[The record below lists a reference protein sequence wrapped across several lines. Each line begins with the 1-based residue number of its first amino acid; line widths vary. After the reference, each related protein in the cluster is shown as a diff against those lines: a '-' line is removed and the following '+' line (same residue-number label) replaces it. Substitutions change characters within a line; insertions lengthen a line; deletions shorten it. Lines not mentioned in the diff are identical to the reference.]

1 MAKTKNIQTMKKRG
15 NRIFGLST
23 KLLLVIIP
31 VLIVSLAV
39 AGIIIF
45 TSAGRTLLSNSKVT
59 FEAESEMRLLTLE
72 NEMLSSTGSRNLES
86 AAAQLA
92 QFTRRRDGIYQTVID
107 LAIMEDGYAFLINMD
122 EEAIVAHRDEKIMG
136 TSFSQYSRGSFIGDI
151 IAQVRAGNRELITVS
166 DRLSQYY
173 VKVLYIEDT
182 PYVMVTCID
191 QFAILSELAQLLS
204 TVVIVFSVII
214 LTVVVVIVIFLR
226 IALKPMQNLTD
237 ILTNITDGDF
247 TVSINPK
254 GRDEIAV
261 MGNSLNNFVK
271 NMRDVISD
279 IIGVSDQLDDSSKKT
294 KEIAGTLNEAADS
307 QANSMGDVK
316 TTLDQVASS
325 IQELAVHAATLS
337 GVVNETN
344 QRGNQAKVNMQ
355 QMVTV
360 ASQGR
365 TDMEAVNM
373 AMESIVDSMGHLEEI
388 VDEVGASTEQINA
401 MVGIISD
408 ISDQTNLL
416 SLNAAIEAARAG
428 EAGKGFAV
436 VADEIRKLAEVSASS
451 ASNISSTIAQV
462 NSQVSYMVQQT
473 AQSVN
478 DIKSNSEKITSS
490 CEIFERI
497 YQNVTDTDNV
507 LTEIVERIAHVD
519 DVATNI
525 ASLSEQQSAGTEE
538 ILASTEVLARAS
550 LQLSQDSHVVASS
563 ADGVSDASLSL
574 AEHMRKFRI

>member
-1 MAKTKNIQTMKKRG
+1 MAKKKKTKKKG
-15 NRIFGLST
+15 IKIFGLST
-23 KLLLVIIP
+23 KLLLVIVP
-31 VLIVSLAV
+31 TLVVSFV
-39 AGIIIF
+39 ITGTIIF
-45 TSAGRTLLSNSKVT
+45 ISAGKTLLANSKAT
-59 FEAESEMRLLTLE
+59 FEAQSETYLLTLE

-86 AAAQLA
+86 AATQLA
-92 QFTRRRDGIYQTVID
+92 QFTRNREAVYQMVMD
-107 LAIMEDGYAFLINMD
+107 MVIMEDGYAFLINTE
-122 EEAIVAHRDEKIMG
+122 EEAIVAHRDENIKG
-136 TSFSQYSRGSFIGDI
+136 TSLSQYNRGSFIGDI
-151 IAQVRAGNRELITVS
+151 IAQVQAGNTELFTVFN
-166 DRLSQYY
+166 RYTEYY
-173 VKVLYIEDT
+173 AKAFYIENT

-191 QFAILSELAQLLS
+191 QSTILSELARLLY
-204 TVVIVFSVII
+204 TVAIVFVLVI
-214 LTVVVVIVIFLR
+214 LVVVVVIVVFLR
-226 IALKPMQNLTD
+226 ITLKPMQKLTD

-261 MGNSLNNFVK
+261 MGRSLNNFVEI
-271 NMRDVISD
+271 MRDVISD
-279 IIGVSDQLDDSSKKT
+279 IRGVSDQLDDSSKKT
-294 KEIAGTLNEAADS
+294 KQISGTLNEAAVS
-307 QANSMGDVK
+307 QADSMSDVK
-316 TTLDQVASS
+316 ITLDQVASS
-325 IQELAVHAATLS
+325 IQELAIHATTLS

-344 QRGNQAKVNMQ
+344 QRGNQAKENMQ
-355 QMVTV
+355 QTVTV

-365 TDMEAVNM
+365 TDMEAVNL

-388 VDEVGASTEQINA
+388 VDEVGASTEQINT

-451 ASNISSTIAQV
+451 ASNISNIIAQV

-473 AQSVN
+473 AQSVS

-490 CEIFERI
+490 CEIFEHI

-525 ASLSEQQSAGTEE
+525 AALTQEQSASTEE
-538 ILASTEVLARAS
+538 ILASTEVLAKAS

-563 ADGVSDASLSL
+563 ADDVSNASFSL

>member
-1 MAKTKNIQTMKKRG
+1 MAKTKKTKQIKKKG
-15 NRIFGLST
+15 IKIFGLSS
-23 KLLLVIIP
+23 KLLSLIVP
-31 VLIVSLAV
+31 TLIVSFAITGL
-39 AGIIIF
+39 IIF
-45 TSAGRTLLSNSKVT
+45 INTGKTLLANAKTT
-59 FEAESEMRLLTLE
+59 FEAQSETYLLTLE

-86 AAAQLA
+86 AATQLT
-92 QFTRRRDGIYQTVID
+92 QFTRKREGVYQMVMDMVI
-107 LAIMEDGYAFLINMD
+107 MGDGYAFLINTD

-136 TSFSQYSRGSFIGDI
+136 TSLSQYSRGSFIGDI
-151 IAQVRAGNRELITVS
+151 IAQVQAGNTELFTVS
-166 DRLSQYY
+166 NRLSEYY
-173 VKVLYIEDT
+173 VKAFYIEDT
-182 PYVMVTCID
+182 PYIMVTCIN
-191 QFAILSELAQLLS
+191 QSGILSELARLLY
-204 TVVIVFSVII
+204 TVAIVFAIVIFI
-214 LTVVVVIVIFLR
+214 VVIVIVVFLR
-226 IALKPMQNLTD
+226 ITLKPMQKLTD
-237 ILTNITDGDF
+237 MLTNITDGDF

-261 MGNSLNNFVK
+261 MGRSLNNFVEI
-271 NMRDVISD
+271 MRDVISD
-279 IIGVSDQLDDSSKKT
+279 IRGVSDQLDDSSKKT
-294 KEIAGTLNEAADS
+294 KEISETLNEAADS
-307 QANSMGDVK
+307 QADSMSDVK
-316 TTLDQVASS
+316 ITLDQVASS
-325 IQELAVHAATLS
+325 IQELAIHATTLS

-344 QRGNQAKVNMQ
+344 QRGSQAKENMQ
-355 QMVTV
+355 QTVTV

-365 TDMEAVNM
+365 TDMEAVNL
-373 AMESIVDSMGHLEEI
+373 AMESIVDSMSHLEEI
-388 VDEVGASTEQINA
+388 VDEVGASTEQINT

-451 ASNISSTIAQV
+451 ASNISSIIAQV

-473 AQSVN
+473 AKSVT
-478 DIKSNSEKITSS
+478 DIKSNSEKITAS
-490 CEIFERI
+490 CDIFERI

-525 ASLSEQQSAGTEE
+525 AALSQQQSASTEE
-538 ILASTEVLARAS
+538 ILASTEVLTKAS

-563 ADGVSDASLSL
+563 ADDVSNASFSL